1 MPRLFDQHG
10 RAICWLT
17 NLALSDY
24 CLHSTL
30 ERLAK
35 YLQVKYLVIMN
46 MSASNKEKIA
56 YMSLNNKSWGQIN
69 YFSKKCSI
77 YILSRDAALLMLMAM
92 ITLKRI
98 LPFHCSILASII
110 SVQLH
115 ILGSVC
121 NQANGAN
128 TGDLVVRPIFSWSAG
143 AM

>member
-1 MPRLFDQHG
+1 MD
-10 RAICWLT
+10 
-17 NLALSDY
+17 LALSDY

-56 YMSLNNKSWGQIN
+56 YMSLNNKSWRQIN
-69 YFSKKCSI
+69 GFPKKCSI
-77 YILSRDAALLMLMAM
+77 YILSRDTALLMVVDV

-121 NQANGAN
+121 NQANEA
-128 TGDLVVRPIFSWSAG
+128 TREI
-143 AM
+143 